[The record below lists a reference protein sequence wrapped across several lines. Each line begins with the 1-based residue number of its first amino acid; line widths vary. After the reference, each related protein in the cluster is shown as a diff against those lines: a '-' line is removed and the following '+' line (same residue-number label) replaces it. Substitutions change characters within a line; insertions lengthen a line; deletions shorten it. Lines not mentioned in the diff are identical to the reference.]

1 MAPADPKDWLFA
13 ATALTAVA
21 TSSASANDAPQAGV
35 VTGAVASTSQNLGAA
50 TNAQSVVLGNIV
62 RSGEQFRTGPEGV
75 IHILFL
81 DQSSVTLGP
90 NSQMTLDSF
99 SHNAEARSGKIV
111 MTLHDG
117 SLRVVGGINSK
128 TEATEIR
135 TAAGTV
141 AILGGISV
149 VQSQGQ
155 TTSASFLFGTT
166 MTVSSGGQA
175 QTVTRPGFSSSM
187 SGGQPPTPPERTQP
201 NQLSAILGRFESPV
215 GSPSSGGLAP
225 NALSTSAASTGGTP
239 TPTLIA
245 TSDRPGGQSS
255 VQSTLAV
262 DRLSNPNSALVGRD
276 MSQSR
281 NDSTGSGEAQAP
293 ITTVRTPQ
301 LPGAVS

>member
-1 MAPADPKDWLFA
+1 MAPADPKDWLLA

-21 TSSASANDAPQAGV
+21 TSSASANDRPQAGV
-35 VTGAVASTSQNLGAA
+35 VTGAVASTSQNQGAA
-50 TNAQSVVLGNIV
+50 TNAQTVVLGNIV
-62 RSGEQFRTGPEGV
+62 RSGEQFRTGLEGV

-99 SHNAEARSGKIV
+99 SHDAAARSGKIV
-111 MTLHDG
+111 MTLHEG

-135 TAAGTV
+135 TAAGNV

-155 TTSASFLFGTT
+155 TTSASFLFGTS
-166 MTVSSGGQA
+166 MTVSGGGQT
-175 QTVTRPGFSSSM
+175 QTVTRPGFSSSIN
-187 SGGQPPTPPERTQP
+187 SGQGPATPTPVPP
-201 NQLSAILGRFESPV
+201 SQLAGVLGRFEVSGAPQPTGASPA
-215 GSPSSGGLAP
+215 AP
-225 NALSTSAASTGGTP
+225 PPLTPSTGGSSP
-239 TPTLIA
+239 TPTLIS
-245 TSDRPGGQSS
+245 TSDRPSGQNS

-262 DRLSNPNSALVGRD
+262 DRLANPNSALVGRA

-281 NDSTGSGEAQAP
+281 GDSTLSAEGQAP
-293 ITTVRTPQ
+293 VTTVRTPQ